1 MAVAAFCVQQGPHL
15 WLRKQLVGYVLQRDG
30 VTIEL
35 TSGNYDE
42 RTIRNAILAAHP
54 ASGIELWRLGPTPG
68 GLTWLVG

>member
-1 MAVAAFCVQQGPHL
+1 MAAPPRNPAPL
-15 WLRKQLVGYVLQRDG
+15 ITNTYVLQRDG